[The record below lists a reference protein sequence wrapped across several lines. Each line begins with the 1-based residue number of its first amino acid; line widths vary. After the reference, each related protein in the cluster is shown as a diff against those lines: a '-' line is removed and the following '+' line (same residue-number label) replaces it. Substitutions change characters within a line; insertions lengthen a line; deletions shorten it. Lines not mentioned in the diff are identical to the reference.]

1 MKRLG
6 ARRRDDA
13 QIRTVPPARPVHG
26 GEPGR
31 QTVRGASGETAVL
44 TPSDTW
50 NGSLAVRREFPPPDA
65 PDHPGPRTWAFRDN
79 RVLAPGSPSRSG
91 SDAPEQRAPPRYPA
105 FSELAGPLQAP
116 PVDNRVRF
124 RPVTRGAARLR
135 AWLLIS
141 AALVFEALFL
151 LWLLRPVHYPE
162 FTGDWR
168 SYLGVG
174 LIGSVG
180 GVEGPRPGE
189 GFTPFGG
196 TLYAR
201 GPHSDG

>member
-50 NGSLAVRREFPPPDA
+50 NGSLVVRREFPPPDA
-65 PDHPGPRTWAFRDN
+65 PDSPGPRTWAFRDN

-91 SDAPEQRAPPRYPA
+91 SDAAEQQATPHYPP

-141 AALVFEALFL
+141 AALMFL
-151 LWLLRPVHYPE
+151 RRFFFFFCSPLSLLLLSLP
-162 FTGDWR
+162 
-168 SYLGVG
+168 S
-174 LIGSVG
+174 S
-180 GVEGPRPGE
+180 
-189 GFTPFGG
+189 
-196 TLYAR
+196 
-201 GPHSDG
+201 